1 MKQQQKHLKIKLK
14 ILSEYI
20 ENEKIEEKQTTL
32 MFLLFAFPLYIMQHN
47 QHIFSLKLDILHNKC
62 YNNDMKPNTKNQTK
76 RILYVEVAYIIDRR
90 HAL

>member
-1 MKQQQKHLKIKLK
+1 MKNRGKANDINVFVVCF
-14 ILSEYI
+14 S
-20 ENEKIEEKQTTL
+20 
-32 MFLLFAFPLYIMQHN
+32 LYIMQYN

-62 YNNDMKPNTKNQTK
+62 YNNGMKPNTKNQTK